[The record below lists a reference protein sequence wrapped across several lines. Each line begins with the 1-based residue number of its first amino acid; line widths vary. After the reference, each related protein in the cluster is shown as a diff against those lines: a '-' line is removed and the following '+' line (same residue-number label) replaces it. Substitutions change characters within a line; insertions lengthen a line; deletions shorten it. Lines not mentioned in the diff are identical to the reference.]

1 MNVYRTKFLEE
12 EWRVKLPEDTN
23 WLTANYKD
31 GRMKVLRGDQWVLED
46 EVVIWEK
53 EFVRSPIA
61 KIPPGWYKMDQYI
74 KSSIQYLEWVF
85 RRDNIKIWHALN
97 GGEICLQEPDT
108 SWTAILTR
116 LIPLLSTTDASIKD
130 APDVFQRTEKRR
142 NTL

>member
-23 WLTANYKD
+23 WLTAKYKD
-31 GRMKVLRGDQWVLED
+31 GRMKVLWGDQWVLED

-61 KIPPGWYKMDQYI
+61 KIPPGGYKMDQYI

-85 RRDNIKIWHALN
+85 RRDNIKMWHTLK
-97 GGEICLQEPDT
+97 GGEICLREPDT

-116 LIPLLSTTDASIKD
+116 LIPLLSTTDASITD